1 LGIFLVYTNNP
12 YSTTIS
18 GIIINLYNVLLVICI
33 KEYIRYVLINQNM
46 RQKKIVHYILIFLIS
61 DINLLSLLGVKFKL
75 ESFTILFAKE
85 LLVPIMINLLMMYL
99 SFVSTYKTIF
109 VIRIILTIPSLIF
122 LVVPDYE
129 WFVIIVLN
137 ILYCLSTYLIL
148 QYSIDKSRKDM
159 PSRLIISLNPKRWI
173 TSLVI
178 ILFAIAFIAGLFPL
192 SPVVI
197 LSGSMEPSIRPG
209 DLVIIRR
216 CGIDEIK
223 IGDIIEYNVDEYNV
237 IHRVVDINQKS
248 GKINLVTKGDAN
260 ESIDKIPVTNEVVV
274 GRVEY
279 IVPYIGYH
287 SYFLRR
293 LVNNNRV
300 NIEQGG

>member
-216 CGIDEIK
+216 CGIDEK
-223 IGDIIEYNVDEYNV
+223 
-237 IHRVVDINQKS
+237 K
-248 GKINLVTKGDAN
+248 
-260 ESIDKIPVTNEVVV
+260 
-274 GRVEY
+274 
-279 IVPYIGYH
+279 
-287 SYFLRR
+287 
-293 LVNNNRV
+293 
-300 NIEQGG
+300 

>member
-1 LGIFLVYTNNP
+1 MGIFLGYTNNP

-109 VIRIILTIPSLIF
+109 VI
-122 LVVPDYE
+122 
-129 WFVIIVLN
+129 IVLN

-216 CGIDEIK
+216 CGIDEK
-223 IGDIIEYNVDEYNV
+223 
-237 IHRVVDINQKS
+237 K
-248 GKINLVTKGDAN
+248 
-260 ESIDKIPVTNEVVV
+260 
-274 GRVEY
+274 
-279 IVPYIGYH
+279 
-287 SYFLRR
+287 
-293 LVNNNRV
+293 
-300 NIEQGG
+300 